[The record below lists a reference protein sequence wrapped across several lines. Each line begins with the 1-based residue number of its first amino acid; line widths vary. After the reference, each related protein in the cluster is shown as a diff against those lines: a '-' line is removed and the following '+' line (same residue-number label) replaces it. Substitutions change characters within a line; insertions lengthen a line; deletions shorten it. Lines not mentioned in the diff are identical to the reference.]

1 MKLMKHLHSFLNT
14 RLLLIIVLFGI
25 SLGCLSGPAST
36 AYARSRTCTY
46 NTTEKIT
53 KDEDITLK
61 LKKKESQE
69 SVTFQVANSDIVS
82 IVSSTDHSCTIRGLA
97 VGKTYVTAYT
107 KKNGRNIEIY
117 KCTVRVTPPAV
128 SVRFRASQIK
138 LCKGERIKLRS
149 YLNLKPK
156 YTSEVPTYQVSDESI
171 LTVNRNGKLVAKGEG
186 SATVT
191 ASIRCGKSDTITIY
205 VSNESDK

>member
-1 MKLMKHLHSFLNT
+1 MKHLHSFLNT
-14 RLLLIIVLFGI
+14 HLLLIIILFGI
-25 SLGCLSGPAST
+25 GVGCLSGPTST
-36 AYARSRTCTY
+36 AYARSQASIY
-46 NTTEKIT
+46 STTEKIT
-53 KDEDITLK
+53 KDEDLTLK

-69 SVTFQVANSDIVS
+69 AVTFQVANSDIVS
-82 IVSSTDHSCTIRGLA
+82 IVSSTDHTCTIRGLA
-97 VGKTYVTAYT
+97 IGKTYVTAYT
-107 KKNGRNIEIY
+107 QKNGRNIEIY

-171 LTVNRNGKLVAKGEG
+171 LSVNRNGKLVAKGEG

-191 ASIRCGKSDTITIY
+191 ATIRCGKSDTITIY